1 MTTEEKAKAY
11 DKVIEKI
18 KYVMKHDVQLVLNKE
33 DLQDIFPE
41 LAESKDER
49 IRNVIRGWIYTQ
61 PTSFFD
67 SGISK
72 EEMFAWLESKEEQY
86 NNEDLNILQR
96 FSFYSYKDEPNIL
109 YLSGLY
115 VNEKCRNKGI
125 GTKILEVADE
135 VAKSLNCHAIRLK
148 TEIGSNAER
157 LYRRNQYH
165 TLKRE
170 GNQVWLEKQG
180 ESIKIKKGKNYL
192 CTKTHKYAGVEW
204 IEGVKYYSPEDYS
217 LVNQGCTCY
226 CPKYSEE
233 DHNNLFEEVK
243 YDGCVENKM
252 STNKVKP
259 KYKVGDWIV
268 NKLGDSWHID
278 SFDKKNYQVS
288 DGKGNYNYFSISKQ
302 DEMHL
307 WTIQDAKKGDVLVHN
322 DCTFIF
328 MGIEKGI
335 VKGLCPEL
343 CNSISNFG
351 EPEYDNDYQPA
362 TKEQR
367 GHLFEKIHKAGY
379 EWDVENNLLK
389 SNLTEFEDAV
399 KDMMNTYRDAIGA
412 NDITTEEVKKHAAYL
427 LSLIPYKP
435 AKWSKE
441 DEENFND
448 IDILLFEDKNMP
460 KEKYWKMINWIKS
473 LKQRIEK

>member
-11 DKVIEKI
+11 DKAIEKI

-351 EPEYDNDYQPA
+351 ETEYDNDYQPA
-362 TKEQR
+362 TKKQR
-367 GHLFEKIHKAGY
+367 DTLFAAMKAEGY

-427 LSLIPYKP
+427 LSLIPYKS